1 MNSLFGFLDDPFL
14 FFTTFLAAVA
24 VSFGVGAAAAATV
37 DAVAWAVGRA
47 GEVFMMTL
55 LSEH

>member
-24 VSFGVGAAAAATV
+24 VSLGVGAAAATV

-47 GEVFMMTL
+47 GEVFMLTL

>member
-24 VSFGVGAAAAATV
+24 VSFGVGAAAATV
-37 DAVAWAVGRA
+37 DAVAWAVDRA
-47 GEVFMMTL
+47 GEVFMLTL